1 MNKTWIA
8 TTGACSVLSVLAAA
22 STASAGIAS
31 WSGQLQLVGGPESG
45 SNPVSFEYGQLAS
58 NDHMALFVETL
69 SHTLEADL
77 MADIP
82 GQAGTWH
89 RFNRPAQPFAIPAGS
104 SIDSYFIHQDLVGNN
119 PNFGVL
125 MSFSITFEQPI
136 LGLIVGGDWADGSL
150 FRTTLDDSDFLGGV
164 EYTTNA
170 DLRRRGALE
179 GTTAEHVTISD
190 DGYTLS
196 GSLHSTGV
204 HVDNLRVI
212 TMGSVIPA
220 PGSVFVVG
228 LAALAV
234 SRRRRRD

>member
-1 MNKTWIA
+1 MQKTWNVTA
-8 TTGACSVLSVLAAA
+8 SACSVISVLAVAG
-22 STASAGIAS
+22 TASAGIAS
-31 WSGQLQLVGGPESG
+31 WSGQLQLVGGQENG

-58 NDHMALFVETL
+58 NDHMSLFVETL
-69 SHTLEADL
+69 SHTLENDL

-89 RFNRPAQPFAIPAGS
+89 RFNRPAQPFAIPAGT
-104 SIDSYFIHQDLVGNN
+104 SIDSFFIHQDLVGNN
-119 PNFGVL
+119 PDFGLL

-136 LGLIVGGDWADGSL
+136 LGLIVGGDWADATL

-196 GSLHSTGV
+196 GALHSTGV
-204 HVDNLRVI
+204 YVDNLRII

-228 LAALAV
+228 LAGLAIA
-234 SRRRRRD
+234 RRRRHA